1 MSIRRLSVQ
10 SLRNLKSVDIEPASR
25 LNIIYGANGSGKTSL
40 LEAINIL
47 SLGRSFR
54 TRKHKTLINH
64 ELDQFTVFGRLH
76 SASSVSISGDVS
88 VGVQRSRNGDGL
100 IRIDGRNVMSAVEL
114 AENLPVLA
122 IDSHA
127 FELLDGSPSVRRQYL
142 DWLVFH
148 VEPSF
153 INVWKGLQKCLK
165 HRNSLLR
172 RDKIDSLVLAPWNAE
187 LARLSTQ
194 MDEMRGRVFSLLSE
208 AYRGLTDGFED
219 LKDVKLGYYRGWD
232 REQPL
237 AELLEFNQQRDFD
250 LGYTRQGPQRADVKI
265 TVGRGL
271 ASDTLSRGQQ
281 KIVACALLIAQGQVF
296 SELTGRTSI
305 YLIDDLPAEL
315 DARFRATLA
324 QWLCD
329 MNTQIFV
336 TGVELDVLKAAWP
349 EQLQSSDQTKV
360 FHVEHGAVSGSVI
373 CIEDSKL
380 DTNTA

>member
-54 TRKHKTLINH
+54 SRKHKTLINH
-64 ELDQFTVFGRLH
+64 ELDQFTVFGRLI
-76 SASSVSISGDVS
+76 SSSSIADDVS

-100 IRIDGRNVMSAVEL
+100 IRIDGRTVLSAVEL

-122 IDSHA
+122 IDSNA
-127 FELLDGSPSVRRQYL
+127 FDLLDGSPSVRRQYL

-172 RDKIDSLVLAPWNAE
+172 RDKIDRLVLAPWDAE

-194 MDEMRGRVFSLLSE
+194 MDDMRSRVFSLLKE
-208 AYRGLTDGFED
+208 AYRTLVDGFED
-219 LKDVKLGYYRGWD
+219 LNDVKLGYYRGWD
-232 REQPL
+232 REQSL
-237 AELLEFNQQRDFD
+237 EELLEINQQRDMD
-250 LGYTRQGPQRADVKI
+250 LGYTRQGPQRADVKVTI
-265 TVGRGL
+265 GRGL

-296 SELTGRTSI
+296 SQLTGRTCI

-329 MNTQIFV
+329 MNTQVFV
-336 TGVELDVLKAAWP
+336 TGVEKDVLLQAWSGLFCST
-349 EQLQSSDQTKV
+349 ETTKV
-360 FHVEHGAVSGSVI
+360 FHVEHGAVSDGVEGS
-373 CIEDSKL
+373 E
-380 DTNTA
+380 

>member
-10 SLRNLKSVDIEPASR
+10 NLRNLKPVDIEPASR

-54 TRKHKTLINH
+54 SRKHKTLINH
-64 ELDQFTVFGRLH
+64 DRDQFTVFARLN
-76 SASSVSISGDVS
+76 SASSIADDVS

-127 FELLDGSPSVRRQYL
+127 FDLLDGSPSIRRQYL

-153 INVWKGLQKCLK
+153 INLWKGLQKCLK

-172 RDKIDSLVLAPWNAE
+172 RDKIDLLILAPWDAE
-187 LARLSTQ
+187 LARLSTE
-194 MDEMRGRVFSLLSE
+194 MDGMRSRVFSLLNE
-208 AYRGLTDGFED
+208 AYRGLVDGFED

-237 AELLEFNQQRDFD
+237 AELLAINQQRDLD

-265 TVGRGL
+265 TIGRSL
-271 ASDTLSRGQQ
+271 AADILSRGQQ

-296 SELTGRTSI
+296 SQLTGRTCI

-336 TGVELDVLKAAWP
+336 TGVERDILLNSWP
-349 EQLQSSDQTKV
+349 DTFQSGEETKV
-360 FHVEHGAVSGSVI
+360 FHVEHGAVPNSI
-373 CIEDSKL
+373 
-380 DTNTA
+380 TNTEQTLVGTSNA